1 MIRIKFSSYGL
12 TVDGHADKALAD
24 HEKVCT
30 AVGSVVLGYA
40 AGLEALSDKPVKID
54 PGEEH
59 GGHMS
64 IDWGNAPSA
73 EAWILIEGLRVALG
87 WLASSYPAH
96 ITLDD

>member
-12 TVDGHADKALAD
+12 TVDGHSDKTLAD

-40 AGLEALSDKPVKID
+40 AGLEALSDKPVKTD
-54 PGEEH
+54 TGTEH